1 MKRGVSMHKEQMSHY
16 KKDNFPLSVVTTEM
30 KELVPE
36 HTHDFIELVIFQR
49 GTAIHSL
56 HLPEKKSGYTVMQ
69 GDCFSILPQEIH
81 SFENGNHAFY
91 SNIIFSPSLISSQMA
106 ELSSFETWSTLF
118 EKRPGAPR
126 TKIHLPLDERLLVDE
141 YLTRLK
147 QELAS
152 RSCGYK
158 TGATALLLQILL
170 TILRSTPELMISSE
184 TSLRDTPG
192 LLKVINMLEKAP
204 EKSYSLAQMAKIS
217 GMCVSSF
224 TKKFRNLT
232 GVSPT
237 EFLLSRRI
245 EKAEN
250 LLRNTRLPV
259 YTVADM
265 CGFNNINYF
274 IKTFR
279 RFRHLP
285 PAQFRKT
292 LT

>member
-1 MKRGVSMHKEQMSHY
+1 
-16 KKDNFPLSVVTTEM
+16 
-30 KELVPE
+30 
-36 HTHDFIELVIFQR
+36 
-49 GTAIHSL
+49 
-56 HLPEKKSGYTVMQ
+56 
-69 GDCFSILPQEIH
+69 
-81 SFENGNHAFY
+81 
-91 SNIIFSPSLISSQMA
+91 
-106 ELSSFETWSTLF
+106 
-118 EKRPGAPR
+118 
-126 TKIHLPLDERLLVDE
+126 
-141 YLTRLK
+141 
-147 QELAS
+147 
-152 RSCGYK
+152 
-158 TGATALLLQILL
+158 
-170 TILRSTPELMISSE
+170 MISSE

-250 LLRNTRLPV
+250 LLRNTTLPV
-259 YTVADM
+259 YSVADM

-292 LT
+292 LN